1 MFFCKTNPFWYLSWD
16 DSYSGFLFS
25 QSAALTVQKGMN
37 RSVSFTRSSSDRVIN
52 GHLQPRAAP
61 PKTVWV
67 WTKSKDVMTASIEG
81 GWSTFIF
88 TPDTKDLAH
97 EWACTVPNLFSFATE
112 FVLALNYTATILS
125 NVHISFPLVELR
137 VAALS
142 SKFAKFS
149 FSFSDHGV

>member
-1 MFFCKTNPFWYLSWD
+1 MFFCKINPFWYPWWD
-16 DSYSGFLFS
+16 DSYSRFLFS

-52 GHLQPRAAP
+52 GHLQPHAAP

-112 FVLALNYTATILS
+112 FFLAVNYTEVILS
-125 NVHISFPLVELR
+125 NVHISFLLVELL

-142 SKFAKFS
+142 SKFAKFEL
-149 FSFSDHGV
+149 SFSDHGA